1 MKLVTHLIAMVALTV
16 ALSAFADK
24 PDAPKDK
31 ANMKDRMERSADDVE
46 DRYQD
51 KTKSKVKERNRYEE
65 TYTKEKNADKD
76 KDKAKMDKVGK
87 RDEDDYD
94 QDRRERMD
102 SDGREAGNEKS
113 REMRTRSEER
123 KAIKEEYKADVEA
136 GGERIK
142 GKKPWWKFW
151 GSEDA

>member
-1 MKLVTHLIAMVALTV
+1 MKLVTHLIAMVVMTV

-24 PDAPKDK
+24 SDAPKDK
-31 ANMKDRMERSADDVE
+31 ANMKDRMERTADARHEEWDEDDGE
-46 DRYQD
+46 DRYKD
-51 KTKSKVKERNRYEE
+51 KSKAKDKHKDKY
-65 TYTKEKNADKD
+65 KD
-76 KDKAKMDKVGK
+76 KDKMDKVGK
-87 RDEDDYD
+87 RHDDDDYD
-94 QDRRERMD
+94 DVDDHRGHMDR
-102 SDGREAGNEKS
+102 DGREAGNEKS
-113 REMRTRSEER
+113 REMRALSEER